1 MGKNYFASILLGLAS
16 VFLLAAQIGT
26 EGAFFGTVTDTSG
39 SSVPGAVVTVTHL
52 GTGLSK
58 QVVTDTDGT
67 FSLFAL
73 PIGKY
78 TVSVK
83 ANGFKTWQMTDA
95 ELTVGD
101 RSRLSPVLTVGEITE
116 AVSVT
121 ANAELLQ
128 TEKSDVESVV
138 QMQQIRELPLDTR
151 NPLALV
157 SLVPGMRY
165 VSTETGGERGTYV
178 QGQGVRQNKTEFTLD
193 GFISNAP
200 MDEGGTGIP
209 NVDAVAEFSVEMN
222 FSAENGRDPM
232 QVKVAT
238 KSGTNEFH
246 GSVWE
251 FNQNDAYNARNTF
264 ALSTPRVRYN
274 QFGGA
279 VGGPIF
285 RNKTF
290 FYGNFQ
296 GTVIHNAQVF
306 NSQAVTPAMEKGD
319 FSALAHPITDPLNGN
334 APFAG
339 KQIPSTRINPAS
351 TYFLPILMVANS
363 PGGLFKTNA
372 GTVNDTWEGTGR
384 IDHQITSMQRIYGRY
399 VAVREPSTL
408 LGYAPSAVTS
418 DLVSQQNVG
427 VNYTWTMSPR
437 TVLTLGG
444 GFLRTRESYTNP
456 SLGVNNDALSAG
468 IQGFP
473 TAGREKW
480 IGPPNINFG
489 SGYTGI
495 SYAGWGVPGALYGG
509 DYNGQAEVHMN
520 RGTHTIAAGM
530 DYTDVHTYGDHGSC
544 CVRGTFNFTNLYT
557 GDGFADY
564 LLGYTSSSSKNAPL
578 AAFGTD
584 HAPYTAFYVNDS
596 WRIRPNFSLD
606 LGLRYEYWYGR
617 HDAHDAAS
625 TWDPVLQK
633 VIASNQ
639 SNGNINLN
647 AFLTTPGIAAATASL
662 WETARQAGYP
672 DSLWKGNGNWGPH
685 VGLVYRPANSQRF
698 VIRGGY
704 GLYYNAMTGNRS
716 ASAAAN
722 LPFWG
727 VESIS
732 YGLTQLQNWQTVW
745 SSDPNSYGIF
755 SIGESQDPRI
765 RAARTNEWNL
775 SLQTALPQQT
785 ALTLSYIGNK
795 VDRDVVLMP
804 YNAPPV
810 GPNANLQADRPDPL
824 IGSIT
829 RLENTGRSW
838 YHALQVKL
846 ERRFAAGLS
855 YTFAYTWSHTMGLNA
870 NGVDE
875 GTSILAHSPTWYN
888 RGPTPYDFRQL
899 QAATLLWEIPF
910 GRGRRLHSN
919 AGAVLDAVAGGW
931 NFMVLETA
939 RSGAPFSISGGYA
952 NLGDGDSSRA
962 DIIGN
967 PSIANPSPAAWFNTA
982 AFQKPALYTFGS
994 APLGVLDGPGF
1005 VQFNTALSKNFRL
1018 TERKQLQLRGEAF
1031 NALNHVNYGNPTAN
1045 IASSLFGR
1053 ITSASTARYMQLGL
1067 KFLF

>member
-1 MGKNYFASILLGLAS
+1 MGKSCFASILLGLVS
-16 VFLLAAQIGT
+16 TFMLPGQVST
-26 EGAFFGTVTDTSG
+26 EGAFFGTVTDTTG
-39 SSVPGAVVTVTHL
+39 SSVPGATVSATHL
-52 GTGLSK
+52 ETGFTK
-58 QVVTDTDGT
+58 QVATDPDGT

-78 TVSVK
+78 SVTVK
-83 ANGFKTWQMTDA
+83 ANGFKTWQLA
-95 ELTVGD
+95 GVELTVGD
-101 RSRLSPVLTVGEITE
+101 RSRLSPVLTVGEISE
-116 AVSVT
+116 SISIT

-128 TEKSDVESVV
+128 TEKSSVESVV
-138 QMQQIRELPLDTR
+138 QMRQIRELPLDTR

-209 NVDAVAEFSVEMN
+209 NVDAIAEFSVEMN

-246 GSVWE
+246 GSAWE

-264 ALSTPRVRYN
+264 ALTTPRVRYN
-274 QFGGA
+274 QFGA
-279 VGGPIF
+279 AAGGPVF

-296 GTVIHNAQVF
+296 GTVVHNAQVF
-306 NSQAVTPAMEKGD
+306 NQQAVTPAMEKGD
-319 FSALAHPITDPLNGN
+319 FSALQHPITDPLNNN

-339 KQIPSTRINPAS
+339 NIIPASRINSAS

-363 PGGLFKTNA
+363 PGGLFKANA
-372 GTVNDTWEGTGR
+372 GTINDTWEGTGR
-384 IDHQITSMQRIYGRY
+384 IDHLITQTQRIYGRY
-399 VAVREPSTL
+399 VAVREPNTL
-408 LGYAPSAVTS
+408 LGYEPSAVTN
-418 DLVSQQNVG
+418 DLVAQQNVG
-427 VNYTWTMSPR
+427 LNYTWTLSPR

-444 GFLRTRESYTNP
+444 GFLRTRESYTNS

-489 SGYTGI
+489 SGYNGI

-509 DYNGQAEVHMN
+509 NYNGKGEVHMY
-520 RGTHTIAAGM
+520 RGKHTIAAGM

-564 LLGYTSSSSKNAPL
+564 LLGLTSGSSKNAPL

-584 HAPYTAFYVNDS
+584 HAPYTGFYVNDS
-596 WRIRPNFSLD
+596 WRILPNFSLD
-606 LGLRYEYWYGR
+606 LGMRYEYWYGR

-633 VIASNQ
+633 VIAANG

-647 AFLTTPGIAAATASL
+647 AFLTTPGVAAATAGL

-672 DSLWKGNGNWGPH
+672 DNLWTGNGNWGPH

-698 VIRGGY
+698 VIRSGY

-745 SSDPNSYGIF
+745 NSDPNSYGIF

-785 ALTLSYIGNK
+785 ALTLSYVGNK
-795 VDRDVVLMP
+795 VNRDVVLIP
-804 YNAPPV
+804 YNAPPI
-810 GPNANLQADRPDPL
+810 GPNPNLQADRPDPL
-824 IGSIT
+824 IGSIS
-829 RLENTGRSW
+829 RLENAGRSW
-838 YHALQVKL
+838 YHALQVKV
-846 ERRFAAGLS
+846 ERRFATGLA
-855 YTFAYTWSHTMGLNA
+855 YTFAYTYSRSMALNS

-875 GTSILAHSPTWYN
+875 GTSILAYSPNWYN
-888 RGPTPYDFRQL
+888 RGRTPYDFRQL
-899 QAATLLWEIPF
+899 QSATLLWEIPF
-910 GRGRRLHSN
+910 GHGRKLHPN
-919 AGAVLDAVAGGW
+919 ASGVLDAIAGGW

-939 RSGAPFSISGGYA
+939 RSGAPFSIGGGYA

-967 PSIANPSPAAWFNTA
+967 PGIANPSTAAWFNTA

-994 APLGVLDGPGF
+994 VPLGILDGPGF
-1005 VQFNTALSKNFRL
+1005 VQFNTALSKNFRVA
-1018 TERKQLQLRGEAF
+1018 ERKQLQFRGEAF
-1031 NALNHVNYGNPTAN
+1031 NAFNHVNYGNPNNN
-1045 IASSLFGR
+1045 IASSLFGH